1 MNAEVPTPEEIPA
14 PDNDINEND
23 RLMAALSYPIPIVAI
38 VILLSETNKVRPF
51 QKFHAVQS
59 LAYWVPLGIIGIVL
73 STVTCGL
80 SFIIVWLVSFWPAYK
95 AYQGEYMELPVL
107 TDFIRNQGWV

>member
-1 MNAEVPTPEEIPA
+1 MNAEIPA
-14 PDNDINEND
+14 PENDINDND
-23 RLMAALSYPIPIVAI
+23 KLMAALAYPIPIIISI
-38 VILLSETNKVRPF
+38 VVLLSETNKLRPF

-80 SFIIVWLVSFWPAYK
+80 SFIIVWFVSFWPAYK
-95 AYQGEYMELPVL
+95 AYQGEYVELPVI

>member
-1 MNAEVPTPEEIPA
+1 MNAEIPVPE
-14 PDNDINEND
+14 NDINEND
-23 RLMAALSYPIPIVAI
+23 KLMAALSYPIPIIISI
-38 VILLSETNKVRPF
+38 VILLSETSKVRPF

-73 STVTCGL
+73 SAVTCGL
-80 SFIIVWLVSFWPAYK
+80 SFIIVWLVSFWPAYR
-95 AYQGEYMELPVL
+95 AYQGEYVELPVI

>member
-1 MNAEVPTPEEIPA
+1 MNAEIPA
-14 PDNDINEND
+14 PENDINDND
-23 RLMAALSYPIPIVAI
+23 KLMTALSYPIPFIISI
-38 VILLSETNKVRPF
+38 VILLSETSKVRPF

-73 STVTCGL
+73 SAVTCGL

-95 AYQGEYMELPVL
+95 AYQGEYVELPVI